1 MKKLL
6 AIVCST
12 ILFTTAKSQIYIQ
25 AGVNLSNITT
35 TQPSQT
41 QKNISLTTFN
51 AGVLDRFN
59 IKGPLCFETGL
70 LFEGKGSKARINL
83 SGEDAYTASFDP
95 FYLEVPANLVYRFN
109 FPKRKKLFIDAG
121 PYIAMG
127 IFGQTKSNGNI
138 GGVTIKNTTSINF
151 SSANAN
157 EDDVAYSD
165 LNRFDYGINVG
176 AGLDLRTVLFKVN
189 YGIGLSQLNVN
200 QIDPASNDK
209 NNYRTASI
217 SLGIPIRYL

>member
-1 MKKLL
+1 MKKIL

-35 TQPSQT
+35 SQPSQT
-41 QKNISLTTFN
+41 QRNSSLTTFE
-51 AGVLDRFN
+51 AGILDRCKLDGSLF
-59 IKGPLCFETGL
+59 FETGL

-83 SGEDAYTASFDP
+83 SEEDAYTSSFNP
-95 FYLEVPANLVYRFN
+95 FYIEVPANLVYRFS
-109 FPKRKKLFIDAG
+109 FPKRNKLFIDAG

-127 IFGQTKSNGNI
+127 IVGQTKSTGNI
-138 GGVTIKNTTSINF
+138 GGVNIKNTTAINF

-157 EDDVAYSD
+157 NDDVAYSD

-176 AGLDLRTVLFKVN
+176 AGLDFRTIFFKVN
-189 YGIGLSQLNVN
+189 YGFGLSQLNVN
-200 QIDPASNDK
+200 QIDAASNDK
-209 NNYRTASI
+209 NRYQTATI
-217 SLGIPIRYL
+217 SLGVPIRSF